1 MNDKYSTTPREEYGR
16 RLAAQLCD
24 QHFGARPTA
33 TLDGPAVLGFTPIRQ
48 VNLFVVQQLLSQW
61 KQEMARLR
69 SPYFDFEADDVRTAL
84 TQFMNVLSRRIKLSR
99 PTFEPLLARA
109 VADTL
114 TAAQDPAATFDDKL
128 LDRQPTATATQLRDA
143 LRYLDLDKPLYQG
156 FVDTLPTE
164 DALERE
170 NLLKR
175 FRRHQEA
182 NKPLQQPLAALVA
195 EFNSLLPLR
204 EDELQAAADAS
215 ATIPAVA
222 ATEPVGAAPAAAA
235 PAPALTQKV
244 VVPTPAPEK
253 PVSTPALVAEPE
265 PAPAPVET
273 ASVKADPQST
283 VVPLYEKLKA
293 NQPAGQTLS
302 ETLRPERPAA
312 TLAEQAPKVETLREA
327 ISINQRFSFINELF
341 GGENMEYHAAI
352 QHLDTLPDAESAR
365 RYVSQQLASKYD
377 WTRKEEHVNK
387 LLKLIDR
394 KFA

>member
-16 RLAAQLCD
+16 KLAAHLCD

-33 TLDGPAVLGFTPIRQ
+33 TLDGPAVLRFTPIRQ
-48 VNLFVVQQLLSQW
+48 VNLFVVQQLLTQW
-61 KQEMARLR
+61 KLEVARLR
-69 SPYFDFEADDVRTAL
+69 SPYFDFEADEVRTAL

-99 PTFEPLLARA
+99 PTFEPLLAQA

-114 TAAQDPAATFDDKL
+114 AVSQDPAETFDNKL
-128 LDRQPTATATQLRDA
+128 LDRQPTATVAQLRDA
-143 LRYLDLDKPLYQG
+143 LRYLDLNKLFYQD
-156 FVDTLPTE
+156 FVDGLPTE
-164 DALERE
+164 EVLERQD
-170 NLLKR
+170 LLKR
-175 FRRHQEA
+175 FHLHQEA
-182 NKPLQQPLAALVA
+182 NKALLQPLATLIA
-195 EFNSLLPLR
+195 EFNGLLPVR
-204 EDELQAAADAS
+204 EEELQA
-215 ATIPAVA
+215 T
-222 ATEPVGAAPAAAA
+222 TAAPVIPAAA
-235 PAPALTQKV
+235 PAPV
-244 VVPTPAPEK
+244 VAPPVAVPAPE
-253 PVSTPALVAEPE
+253 PLRATVAPTPEPE
-265 PAPAPVET
+265 RATPKPTVAADAKPAATPVET
-273 ASVKADPQST
+273 PSVRAEAPST
-283 VVPLYEKLKA
+283 AVPLYEKLKA

-352 QHLDTLPDAESAR
+352 QHLDTLSDAESAK

-377 WTRKEEHVNK
+377 WTRKDEHVNK

>member
-1 MNDKYSTTPREEYGR
+1 MNDKDSKTPREDYGR
-16 RLAAQLCD
+16 RLAAHLCD
-24 QHFGARPTA
+24 QHFGARPTT
-33 TLDGPAVLGFTPIRQ
+33 TLDGPAVLRFTPIRQ

-61 KQEMARLR
+61 KQEVARLR

-114 TAAQDPAATFDDKL
+114 AMAHDPVSTFDDKL
-128 LDRQPTATATQLRDA
+128 LDQQPTATTAQLRDT
-143 LRYLDLDKPLYQG
+143 LRYLDLSKPLYQG
-156 FVDTLPTE
+156 FVDTLPAEGT
-164 DALERE
+164 LERE
-170 NLLKR
+170 DVLKR
-175 FRRHQEA
+175 FGRYQEA
-182 NKPLQQPLAALVA
+182 NNKLLQPLAALVA
-195 EFNSLLPLR
+195 EFNALLPLR
-204 EDELQAAADAS
+204 EEDLQPVTPAAPV
-215 ATIPAVA
+215 TPAVSA
-222 ATEPVGAAPAAAA
+222 APMAPAAPEPAQA
-235 PAPALTQKV
+235 P
-244 VVPTPAPEK
+244 VVPTPEPEK
-253 PVSTPALVAEPE
+253 PAPKPALVPESKPTTLAQE
-265 PAPAPVET
+265 PAT
-273 ASVKADPQST
+273 KADAQLT

-293 NQPAGQTLS
+293 NQPAGQPLS

-352 QHLDTLPDAESAR
+352 QHLDTLPNAELAKN
-365 RYVSQQLASKYD
+365 YVSQQLASKYD

-394 KFA
+394 KFG